1 MSSTSCSDSVSR
13 VTVLIALM
21 PSTEPTTL
29 PQRKL
34 SSFLL
39 ASLNDSFTHVYSFEY
54 VAYTYSHTGNY
65 DTYRIIL
72 GQLVLDGSDSSMVSA
87 GTGGCLLDL
96 DVLPLARLP
105 ATMVVS
111 FGQGAGVHAGELVH
125 SQVEELVEAEL
136 CLHATAA
143 PSRATKRA
151 SSRSPARHRRST
163 QARRLHWPYDT
174 PFNHA
179 VLVMGYDVRRRE
191 N

>member
-21 PSTEPTTL
+21 LSTEPTTL

-87 GTGGCLLDL
+87 GTSGCLLDL
-96 DVLPLARLP
+96 DVCCHWR
-105 ATMVVS
+105 
-111 FGQGAGVHAGELVH
+111 G
-125 SQVEELVEAEL
+125 
-136 CLHATAA
+136 C
-143 PSRATKRA
+143 
-151 SSRSPARHRRST
+151 RR
-163 QARRLHWPYDT
+163 
-174 PFNHA
+174 
-179 VLVMGYDVRRRE
+179 
-191 N
+191 

>member
-1 MSSTSCSDSVSR
+1 MHICVCMRTYFYHMWLSLVYQNGPPYGQILAPSL
-13 VTVLIALM
+13 VTA
-21 PSTEPTTL
+21 P
-29 PQRKL
+29 R
-34 SSFLL
+34 
-39 ASLNDSFTHVYSFEY
+39 SLQ
-54 VAYTYSHTGNY
+54 SHTEN
-65 DTYRIIL
+65 TPPT
-72 GQLVLDGSDSSMVSA
+72 
-87 GTGGCLLDL
+87 GTDGCLLDL

-111 FGQGAGVHAGELVH
+111 FRQGAGVHAGEHVH

-151 SSRSPARHRRST
+151 SSRSPVGHRRST

>member
-1 MSSTSCSDSVSR
+1 MSSISCSDSVSR

-21 PSTEPTTL
+21 LSTEPTTL

-54 VAYTYSHTGNY
+54 VAYTYSHRGNY
-65 DTYRIIL
+65 IYRIIL

-125 SQVEELVEAEL
+125 SQVEELVQAEL

-143 PSRATKRA
+143 HSRATKRA
-151 SSRSPARHRRST
+151 SSRSPAGHRRST
-163 QARRLHWPYDT
+163 QARRLHWPCNT
-174 PFNHA
+174 SLNHA
-179 VLVMGYDVRRRE
+179 VLVMGYDMRRRG

>member
-1 MSSTSCSDSVSR
+1 VSSTSCSDSVSR

-21 PSTEPTTL
+21 LSTEPTTL
-29 PQRKL
+29 PQREL

-54 VAYTYSHTGNY
+54 VAYTYNHTGNY

-105 ATMVVS
+105 ATTCWSSASGKVPVYM
-111 FGQGAGVHAGELVH
+111 LVTRP
-125 SQVEELVEAEL
+125 Q
-136 CLHATAA
+136 
-143 PSRATKRA
+143 
-151 SSRSPARHRRST
+151 SSRRT
-163 QARRLHWPYDT
+163 C
-174 PFNHA
+174 
-179 VLVMGYDVRRRE
+179 
-191 N
+191 